1 MAEEMKTGVCGEL
14 DPLTIKYKAQR
25 EAFGVPLTAEQQL
38 ELDAQTIR
46 YSARNGIEGLSR
58 LKPRLRVVGGRG
70 MKTMNHT
77 DESEIVDP
85 GQSSQ
90 VTPPL

>member
-1 MAEEMKTGVCGEL
+1 MAKESKAGFCGEL
-14 DPLTIKYKAQR
+14 EVLTIRYNAQC
-25 EAFGVPLTAEQQL
+25 EASGIPLTAEQQL

-46 YSARNGIEGLSR
+46 HSARNGIEELRR
-58 LKPRLRVVGGRG
+58 LEPRLRVVGGRG

-77 DESEIVDP
+77 EEGEIVDP